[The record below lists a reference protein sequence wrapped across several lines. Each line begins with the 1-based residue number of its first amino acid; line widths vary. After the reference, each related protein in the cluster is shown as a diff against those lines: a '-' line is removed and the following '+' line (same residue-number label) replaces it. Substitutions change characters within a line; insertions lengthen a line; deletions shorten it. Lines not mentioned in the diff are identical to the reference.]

1 MANGKLLR
9 EFFGYTTPGG
19 PMVLAASVGAQ
30 VTGNV
35 TILAD
40 SDFAVYY
47 MTGSVV
53 QSSVIVQ
60 TWAGTIQVNDAG
72 TGRTF
77 FNAPIGFFETV
88 GDAFQPFP
96 MPFPRR
102 VAASSTLVITLTNS
116 VATATTVR
124 VTFVGYKL
132 RPDEDMPALQGPQ

>member
-1 MANGKLLR
+1 MGNGRYLR

-19 PMVLAASVGAQ
+19 PMALAATVGAQ
-30 VTGNV
+30 TTGNV
-35 TILAD
+35 TILAE

-47 MTGSVV
+47 MTGAVIQGSVL
-53 QSSVIVQ
+53 VQ
-60 TWAGTIQVNDAG
+60 TWSGTIQVNDAG

-77 FNAPIGFFETV
+77 WNAPVGFFEAV

-116 VATATTVR
+116 VATITTVR

-132 RPDEDMPALQGPQ
+132 RPDEELPPMQGQQ